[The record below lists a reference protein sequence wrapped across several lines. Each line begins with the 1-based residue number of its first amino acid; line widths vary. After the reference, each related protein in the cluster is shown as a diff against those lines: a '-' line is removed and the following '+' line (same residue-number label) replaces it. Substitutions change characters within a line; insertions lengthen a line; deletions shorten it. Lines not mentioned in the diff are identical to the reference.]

1 VVSPAPSSSSASVPP
16 PFPTTTTA
24 AHPVAPTNV
33 AVSPSQL
40 LDLVPPVATAAS
52 AAPAGPSSTKPTSG
66 VSVLFVRTMENVV
79 KNFIDPTP
87 VKTDP
92 TYPQRMKK
100 AIVEAFKQIRGDP
113 SYLVPTS
120 PTGTTGTGGNEE
132 QTRRKTDFFK
142 LIAEQ
147 FKVEVNNL
155 MDLCSR

>member
-1 VVSPAPSSSSASVPP
+1 VSPTTSTTSVTVPP
-16 PFPTTTTA
+16 PVPTTTTTTITSA
-24 AHPVAPTNV
+24 AVPSVAPANV
-33 AVSPSQL
+33 TVAPSHPL
-40 LDLVPPVATAAS
+40 ALVPPVITTAAPS
-52 AAPAGPSSTKPTSG
+52 AAPAVLSSNKPTSG

-113 SYLVPTS
+113 SYLVATE
-120 PTGTTGTGGNEE
+120 GNEE
-132 QTRRKTDFFK
+132 QPRWKADFFK
-142 LIAEQ
+142 FIAEP
-147 FKVEVNNL
+147 FKVEGNNL